1 MPDEIF
7 QSETLFEIYHG
18 QSQHFNSLEDTRHQ
32 MYYKQSNTNGGNT
45 VILHHRVNI
54 SQRNG

>member
-7 QSETLFEIYHG
+7 QSETLFQIYHG

-32 MYYKQSNTNGGNT
+32 MYDKQSNTNGGNT
-45 VILHHRVNI
+45 VIRYRQVNI